1 MGNFL
6 TSPEMYINMKPKDI
20 PKWDSNKFY
29 WEQSKDAI
37 QFFGEE
43 LRKFKEGI
51 NLNGYYMPGWM
62 YFHLNFY
69 MAPIFD
75 LKTEKRVIKN
85 PPFDDN
91 IYFLFECYKDA
102 VKAGE
107 GLALWGTRGFAKS
120 TFIGSHEH
128 HTHICNGDG
137 GSSMIVYKEGND
149 IASIR
154 DMVTT
159 SNGRIH
165 PAFRLN
171 LLRGKGE
178 WKDGQDVV
186 YGNVLSNNEEIIN
199 SQIRLIN
206 ANNGTE
212 KASEKGAGLTPIG
225 YKMDEIGKYDP
236 TGIFKSAKAS
246 FKIQGKALFT
256 FLLSGC
262 VCKGTKVWNNKGEV
276 VNIEDL
282 DPSGGILGFDINN
295 KKVSKEE
302 ITYWQPPHEK
312 HCYRITTNKGR
323 TLECSDDHPILIRD
337 RYENGHIKSN
347 KYVFKEAQHL
357 KVNDSVCV
365 VNGMDD
371 EFFQGTESMF
381 DPYLVGMAI
390 GDGCIRKNGTVMI
403 SNADDDVKNYI
414 KTKYHTNVV
423 YSTPTKDGRTLEK
436 FTVSG
441 VSKYMRDL
449 KLNGK
454 SREFKRLP
462 EDLYKFK
469 KEDIIELISGLYD
482 ADGCYYINRNNKRDR
497 HNRRDECLIKLTA
510 CGKDILEDVRILLMK
525 FGIQGNITFEKL
537 TDRSSKKSTRGHY
550 NLVIKTADSM
560 VKFAE
565 IFRPKIK
572 YKAENLK
579 DIANTWRGV
588 KKTKDTAMCFER
600 VKSVE
605 YIGMQP
611 VYNLTA
617 GTTNTY
623 IANGI
628 ITHNTGGNSELSSGA
643 KEMLLNPKDFDIHI
657 VNWEHLNNMVPEEH
671 ITWKEDLGR
680 KFSVFVPGQ
689 MSYRDNLPKI
699 ETTFGEFSK
708 YKYDSP
714 ELNNLLINVT
724 DWKGCKEAFEKKLSE
739 LSDDGARNSQRMY
752 FPMTIDDSFLVS
764 KANAFNKEKITRKLT
779 EIKKSPKY
787 NLVDI
792 DVAPDGKI
800 TTTFSDKKLA
810 EREYKGSPI
819 SAPFMIFDD
828 FPTERPGLYKFVSGC
843 DDYKADEATTTSLGS
858 MYVIKRRE
866 LNEPLERI
874 VASITE
880 RPEKHRN
887 LYSNWEK
894 LIRVTN
900 AKCNIEA
907 ADTGFVTHL
916 SEVLKQTP
924 GDYLAPFLNPYK
936 EANQKKAKSSDSQY
950 RYGTYPHRWNKE
962 MMITTVI
969 HYTEQE
975 FPLGYDDAGLP
986 IIKCGIDLIEDP
998 WLLQEMLDYTP
1009 DGNFDRIVSFGWA
1022 LLYARHLDK
1031 YKIVPEDEHVKRFN
1045 QDFYGKKRVKP
1056 TGGSFYGVA
1065 KGLRNF

>member
-282 DPSGGILGFDINN
+282 DPSGGILGFDGSSY
-295 KKVSKEE
+295 SKEPIE
-302 ITYWQPPHEK
+302 WIKPPHEK
-312 HCYRITTNKGR
+312 PCYRIELTGGNYI
-323 TLECSDDHPILIRD
+323 ECSNDHPFLTVNKSFAEATRAED
-337 RYENGHIKSN
+337 IK
-347 KYVFKEAQHL
+347 KG
-357 KVNDSVCV
+357 D
-365 VNGMDD
+365 
-371 EFFQGTESMF
+371 
-381 DPYLVGMAI
+381 YLYQLDKLDIFGSRHVKDAKIIGLMI
-390 GDGCIRKNGTVMI
+390 GDG
-403 SNADDDVKNYI
+403 NYSKGYTPHLSCSDEDIFNFVNSKYNVRVGKTFNTKSGELYRNLHI
-414 KTKYHTNVV
+414 KDFT
-423 YSTPTKDGRTLEK
+423 RTLK
-436 FTVSG
+436 DVG
-441 VSKYMRDL
+441 IHGQK
-449 KLNGK
+449 K
-454 SREFKRLP
+454 SSKRLP
-462 EDLYKFK
+462 KDIHEWDKKSVIDLLTGYL
-469 KEDIIELISGLYD
+469 E
-482 ADGCYYINRNNKRDR
+482 ADGNIKIDKKGRLRVCLTSSVKDLLEQVKYQFYKLGIKTSIFKENRGENA
-497 HNRRDECLIKLTA
+497 L
-510 CGKDILEDVRILLMK
+510 
-525 FGIQGNITFEKL
+525 
-537 TDRSSKKSTRGHY
+537 SSKSRVYRLYISDITSC
-550 NLVIKTADSM
+550 NLFKDMFTMISKKKNSVLDS
-560 VKFAE
+560 
-565 IFRPKIK
+565 
-572 YKAENLK
+572 YKKMPEVRRKVNTTYKVNSLK
-579 DIANTWRGV
+579 KGLKLDGV
-588 KKTKDTAMCFER
+588 NVTNIVPIR
-600 VKSVE
+600 VKSVT
-605 YIGMQP
+605 YIGVKP

-617 GTTNTY
+617 GNTNTY
-623 IANGI
+623 LANGF
-628 ITHNTGGNSELSSGA
+628 ITFNTGGNSELSSGA

-708 YKYDSP
+708 YKYDSQ
-714 ELNNLLINVT
+714 ELNDLAINVT

-764 KANAFNKEKITRKLT
+764 RANAFNKEKITRKLA
-779 EIKKSPKY
+779 EIKKNPKY

-792 DVAPDGKI
+792 DVTPDGKI

-843 DDYKADEATTTSLGS
+843 DDYKADEATTSSLGS

-874 VASITE
+874 AASITE

-916 SEVLKQTP
+916 SEVLKQNP

-950 RYGTYPHRWNKE
+950 RFGTYPHRWNKE

-1009 DGNFDRIVSFGWA
+1009 DGNFDRVVSFGWA

-1045 QDFYGKKRVKP
+1045 QDFYGKKRVKS
-1056 TGGSFYGVA
+1056 TGGYLHGVS